1 MSAKYA
7 VTEDFSPGFKAKRDA
22 TQLSAGTLITS
33 SQNVRITDGD
43 RVGTR
48 PGTIIEGSTST
59 ATTPIT
65 SMHVFKKRDGTEIPM
80 RSYGT
85 VVEYRHPGTGVYENL
100 ITGLTSGQIFG
111 YADHNINTQLIELVY
126 FCNAVDPMQIWSGA
140 YTQLNG
146 ALAGGEATITV
157 DTVLQDTVFYTGT
170 ASAGTT
176 TTLEISP
183 GTWGTNLW
191 NGFYVYVTSGVSAG
205 KISLIT
211 AGSTTQITF
220 DALASAVGIGDTFQI
235 RKVAYNMGANKNLRI
250 GTSTVAYTGFGSAT
264 TFTGCS
270 GTPAAL
276 DNAAVTQAPEQSFI
290 APRGNIFEVLNTRL
304 LVAGVK
310 KNPQSVY
317 YSKLLDASDFSFS
330 ATRVAGEGGVIDT
343 PEGGG
348 AIKQLSTQEDTVYI
362 LKKDIVKTLT
372 FTQDG
377 NDLPVITTL
386 LQAPNVGPNY
396 VLAPF
401 KIDNQVFYTTAEGAV
416 KSASRVPN
424 ISSVQALQ
432 ISDSISAYMRDLD
445 VSTAAGIFYRQRA
458 FISVKSST
466 SAAYNDTVLVYNY
479 QKNAWEAPIIGWNAN
494 CWMIYGDALYF
505 GSSINPEVYK
515 FDENVYDDNGNPYE
529 SVARFAFSNYGDASL
544 PKQFESVFMEGYIS
558 ENTTITI
565 NVLYNYNG
573 SQEIRSTTLRGTDS
587 QYIVASTDTTGL
599 GLDGLGEE
607 PMGSVADVPE
617 ELQKFRIYLQTSKQP
632 FYELSVE
639 VSSNEVGSR
648 WDILRFG
655 PDVTLLATPVTS
667 LRKQLT

>member
-1 MSAKYA
+1 MAAKYT

-22 TQLSAGTLITS
+22 TQLSAGALITS

-48 PGTIIEGSTST
+48 PGTALFGAAST

-65 SMHVFKKRDGTEIPM
+65 SMHVFRKRDGTEIPM

-85 VVEYRHPGTGVYENL
+85 VVEYRHPGTGAYENL

-146 ALAGGEATITV
+146 ALAGGESTITV
-157 DTVLQDTVFYTGT
+157 DTVLQDTVYYTGT
-170 ASAGTT
+170 AASGSTT
-176 TTLEISP
+176 TAVISP
-183 GTWGTNLW
+183 GTWGTDLW
-191 NGFYVYVTSGVSAG
+191 NNFYVYVTSGADTG
-205 KISLIT
+205 KISKIT
-211 AGSTTQITF
+211 ATTSTTITY
-220 DALASAVGIGDTFQI
+220 DALGTGVGTGNTFEI
-235 RKVAYNMGANKNLRI
+235 RKVAYDASANMKLRI
-250 GTSTVAYTGFGSAT
+250 GTSTVTYTGFGSAT

-270 GTPAAL
+270 GTPVAA
-276 DNAAVTQAPEQSFI
+276 DNAAVTQLPEQSFI
-290 APRGNIFEVLNTRL
+290 APRGNILEVLNTRM
-304 LVAGVK
+304 LVSGVK

-317 YSKLLDASDFSFS
+317 YSKLLDAADFTFS
-330 ATRVAGEGGVIDT
+330 ATRTAGQGGVIDT

-348 AIKQLSTQEDTVYI
+348 AVKGLSTQEDTVYI

-424 ISSVQALQ
+424 VTSVQALQ
-432 ISDSISAYMRDLD
+432 ISDSIVTYMRTLD

-466 SAAYNDTVLVYNY
+466 SAASNDVVLVYNY
-479 QKNAWEAPIIGWNAN
+479 QKNAWEAPIIGWNAS

-515 FDENVYDDNGNPYE
+515 FDEDVYDDNGNPYE

-544 PKQFESVFMEGYIS
+544 PKQFESVFMEGYIT

-565 NVLYNYNG
+565 TVLYNYKG
-573 SQEIRSTTLRGTDS
+573 SQETRSTTLRGTDS

-599 GLDGLGEE
+599 GLTGLGEE
-607 PMGSVADVPE
+607 PMGSTADVPDD
-617 ELQKFRIYLQTSKQP
+617 LQKFRIYLQTSKQP

-639 VSSNEVGSR
+639 VSSNEVGSQ

-667 LRKQLT
+667 LRKQLA

>member
-1 MSAKYA
+1 MAAKYA

-43 RVGTR
+43 RVGARQGCTL
-48 PGTIIEGSTST
+48 EGSSST
-59 ATTPIT
+59 ATTPIM
-65 SMHVFKKRDGTEIPM
+65 SMHVFRKRNGVEVPM

-85 VVEYRHPGTGVYENL
+85 VVEYRHPDLGTWNNL
-100 ITGLTSGQIFG
+100 ITGLTTGQIFG

-140 YTQLNG
+140 CTQING
-146 ALAGGEATITV
+146 ALSGGEGTITV

-170 ASAGTT
+170 AASGSTT
-176 TTLEISP
+176 TAVISP
-183 GTWGTNLW
+183 GTWGTDLW
-191 NGFYVYVTSGVSAG
+191 NNFYIYITSGADSG
-205 KISLIT
+205 KISKIT
-211 AGSTTQITF
+211 ATTATTITYT
-220 DALASAVGIGDTFQI
+220 ALGTGVGTGDTFEI
-235 RKVAYNMGANKNLRI
+235 RKVAYNISSNMNLRI
-250 GTSTVAYTGFGSAT
+250 GTSAVSYTGFGSAT

-270 GTPAAL
+270 GTPAAA
-276 DNAAVTQAPEQSFI
+276 DNAAVTQLPEQSFI
-290 APRGNIFEVLNTRL
+290 APRGNILEVLNTRM

-317 YSKLLDASDFSFS
+317 YSKLLDASDFTFS

-348 AIKQLSTQEDTVYI
+348 GVKGLSTQEDTVYI

-377 NDLPVITTL
+377 TDLPTITTL

-401 KIDNQVFYTTAEGAV
+401 KIDNQVFYVTAEGAV
-416 KSASRVPN
+416 KSATRVQN
-424 ISSVQALQ
+424 ISSVQAVQ
-432 ISDSISAYMRDLD
+432 ISDSIVTYMKTLD
-445 VSTAAGIFYRQRA
+445 VSAPVGIFFKQRA
-458 FISVKSST
+458 YISVRVDGSS
-466 SAAYNDTVLVYNY
+466 YNDVVLVFNY

-494 CWMIYGDALYF
+494 CWMIYGDELYF
-505 GSSINPEVYK
+505 GSAINPEIYKVDDDVYA
-515 FDENVYDDNGNPYE
+515 DNGNPYE
-529 SVARFAFSNYGDASL
+529 CVARFAFSNYGDASL
-544 PKQFESVFMEGYIS
+544 PKQFESIFMEGYIS

-573 SQEIRSTTLRGTDS
+573 SQETRSTTLSGTDTD
-587 QYIVASTDTTGL
+587 YIVASTDTTGL
-599 GLDGLGEE
+599 GLYGLGEE
-607 PMGSVADVPE
+607 PLGSVSDVPDD
-617 ELQKFRIYLQTSKQP
+617 LQKFRVYLQTSKQP

-639 VSSNEVGSR
+639 VSSNSAGSQ

-655 PDVTLLATPVTS
+655 PDVTLLSTPVTS
-667 LRKQLT
+667 LRKQLA